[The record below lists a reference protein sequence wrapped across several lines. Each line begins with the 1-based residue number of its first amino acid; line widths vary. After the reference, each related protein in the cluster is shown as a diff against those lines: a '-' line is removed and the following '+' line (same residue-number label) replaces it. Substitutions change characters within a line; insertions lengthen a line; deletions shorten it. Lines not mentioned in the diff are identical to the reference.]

1 VKTKIERRKLITLL
15 GGAAAAWPLVARAQQ
30 AGKLSV
36 GDFRA
41 RHEHREF
48 SSGDE
53 WCRLPRGRDFVIE
66 ARFAHRDYGRFPALV
81 EELLSAKVVLIVTGG
96 PASRAAPFAEKSV
109 PVVFG
114 FSGGPLAALC
124 GSLEGRLSP
133 LASAGGWPSS
143 FLRSAARRSGTGSRT
158 AVSAASTRP
167 IASSHGFRGS
177 TSGRAD
183 RLRIDRSLREL
194 QERPDES
201 Q

>member
-1 VKTKIERRKLITLL
+1 MAYLPDQSQVLSRSL
-15 GGAAAAWPLVARAQQ
+15 PLVQVSASYVHACR
-30 AGKLSV
+30 
-36 GDFRA
+36 
-41 RHEHREF
+41 
-48 SSGDE
+48 SGQS
-53 WCRLPRGRDFVIE
+53 RPAPPRPLRYGHTSFVN
-66 ARFAHRDYGRFPALV
+66 AWL
-81 EELLSAKVVLIVTGG
+81 
-96 PASRAAPFAEKSV
+96 
-109 PVVFG
+109 
-114 FSGGPLAALC
+114 LAALC

-158 AVSAASTRP
+158 AVYSAASTRP